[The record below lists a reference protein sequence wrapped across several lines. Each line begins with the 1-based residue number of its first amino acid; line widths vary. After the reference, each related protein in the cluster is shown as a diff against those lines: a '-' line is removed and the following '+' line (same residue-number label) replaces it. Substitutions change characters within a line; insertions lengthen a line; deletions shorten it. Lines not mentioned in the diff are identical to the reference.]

1 MGRGKDKIIL
11 NFQQKQ
17 YQQDISC
24 YNQLCSNNPTGQL
37 LKDVL
42 IEKKEVPLL

>member
-1 MGRGKDKIIL
+1 MTKKKQKIIL

-17 YQQDISC
+17 RQQDISC

-42 IEKKEVPLL
+42 IELDD